1 VAAFVKNES
10 GIEIKLDSTGKIGE
24 FTVWMDGE
32 LIEQKEQLKFPDKNK
47 ILKAIKQKLQE
58 RASKIR

>member
-32 LIEQKEQLKFPDKNK
+32 LIEQKEQLKFPDKNR
-47 ILKAIKQKLQE
+47 ILKAIKQKLQ
-58 RASKIR
+58 

>member
-32 LIEQKEQLKFPDKNK
+32 LIEKKDHLKFPDKNR
-47 ILKAIKQKLQE
+47 ILKAIKQKLL
-58 RASKIR
+58 